1 MQSVDVTDE
10 SKMFTLKLTYKHT
23 LPDVVKKMRIYF
35 FLCIEERKTCGFF
48 NAWNENYTK
57 RINAR
62 RILMKW
68 VYPHLFLCTK
78 SHLITQPCSLMRFR

>member
-35 FLCIEERKTCGFF
+35 SCVLSREKLVAFSMHGMKITRKESMHEE
-48 NAWNENYTK
+48 Y
-57 RINAR
+57 
-62 RILMKW
+62 
-68 VYPHLFLCTK
+68 
-78 SHLITQPCSLMRFR
+78 